1 MAETKKIE
9 VTHKNAILLSTGFL
23 NMIVEQNKLIIQQLG
38 NIAMKLERP
47 ALDLGGS
54 DGKRDNKQQQ
64 PSDSKASA

>member
-38 NIAMKLERP
+38 NINMKLERP
-47 ALDLGGS
+47 ALDLGGA
-54 DGKRDNKQQQ
+54 DGKHNNEQQ
-64 PSDSKASA
+64 